1 MFYYLLVNATSS
13 MVGARQYTNREW
25 KLLSWWLATYH
36 SQAEISMQVRLGPTN
51 PLSGITN
58 PTSADLAMSRVRN
71 RWADAVFVENDLP
84 YIVEACMQPDPGIFS
99 QLIHYARKFRADP
112 FFSKYANQPLG
123 LIALVYSDD
132 PSVSAEAAWYGVT
145 WIVFQPNLEGFL
157 PPQLLGSPLDIGE
170 TVLPWDWPTR
180 LQSLLNPGS
189 FSSSP

>member
-1 MFYYLLVNATSS
+1 M
-13 MVGARQYTNREW
+13 GARQYTNREW

-36 SQAEISMQVRLGPTN
+36 PQAEISMQVRLGPTN

-58 PTSADLAMSRVRN
+58 PTAADLAMSRVRN
-71 RWADAVFVENDLP
+71 RWADAVFVENGLP

-112 FFSKYANQPLG
+112 YFSKYANQPLG

-132 PSVSAEAAWYGVT
+132 PSVSVEAPWYGVN
-145 WIVFQPNLEGFL
+145 WVVYQPNLQGFL
-157 PPQLLGSPLDIGE
+157 PPQLLGSALDTGE

-189 FSSSP
+189 FPSSA